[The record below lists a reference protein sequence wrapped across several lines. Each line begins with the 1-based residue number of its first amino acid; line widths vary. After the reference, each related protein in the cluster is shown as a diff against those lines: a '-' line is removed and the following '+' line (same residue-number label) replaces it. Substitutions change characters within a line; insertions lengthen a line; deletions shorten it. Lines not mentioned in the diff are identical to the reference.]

1 MEFFNKKE
9 DVLEVKLTNYGK
21 DRLAAGQLN
30 PTFYA
35 FFDDDVLYDVSGSGF
50 EETQNSA
57 EGRIQSD
64 TPKLRA
70 IPTREGAETRVNRF
84 IDNVSSSFNGTIG
97 GQTSDPAEYVE
108 IYQQQP
114 YGDKG
119 KLDAYPLGRSSL
131 NEQSAPAWQLELLSN
146 PTASVSGR
154 TLNEDDYIQPIPQI
168 DITIDYET
176 FYEFG
181 DLTDES
187 ITQHLDGTN
196 IFLALKENYLMVELQ
211 EENTPFEK
219 ENFEFEVFL
228 SGSTSD
234 EYTQLSFTPES
245 PTEFIAPTVNNIEY
259 FMNIV
264 TDSDIPDEVLEE
276 LNINEDA
283 VRTSAARVRLNRDLY
298 STNNEEPC

>member
-9 DVLEVKLTNYGK
+9 EVLEIKLTNYGK

-30 PTFYA
+30 PTYYA

-50 EETQNSA
+50 QETQNSA

-64 TPKLRA
+64 TPKIRV
-70 IPTREGAETRVNRF
+70 IPTREGAETRVGRF
-84 IDNVSSSFNGTIG
+84 VDQVSSSFNGTIG
-97 GQTSDPAEYVE
+97 GHTSDPADYVE
-108 IYQQQP
+108 IFQQQP

-131 NEQSAPAWQLELLSN
+131 NKEYAPAWQLELLSN
-146 PTASVSGR
+146 PTASVASR
-154 TLNEDDYIQPIPQI
+154 TLNEDDFIQPIPQI

-176 FYEFG
+176 FYETG
-181 DLTDES
+181 ELTLES

-196 IFLALKENYLMVELQ
+196 IFLSLKDNYLMLELK
-211 EENTPFEK
+211 EDNTPFEK

-228 SGSTSD
+228 SGTNG
-234 EYTQLSFTPES
+234 EYTQLSFAPKS
-245 PTEFIAPTVNNIEY
+245 DIEFIAPTINNIEY
-259 FMNIV
+259 YMNIV
-264 TDSDIPDEVLEE
+264 TDGDIPTEVLEE

-283 VRTSAARVRLNRDLY
+283 VRINVDRVKLNRDLY